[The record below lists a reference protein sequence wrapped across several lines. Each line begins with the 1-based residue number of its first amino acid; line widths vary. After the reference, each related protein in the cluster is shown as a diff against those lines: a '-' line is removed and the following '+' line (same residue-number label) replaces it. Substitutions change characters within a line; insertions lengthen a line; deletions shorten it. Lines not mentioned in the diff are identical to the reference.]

1 MSGSKKARSTPSIT
15 NNTKIFGLMGGLAPR
30 VGTSDVAV
38 YRHKIIKGGRGLPE
52 LNGKT
57 PEQQQYYMKVN
68 RLLSVNPAGSGG
80 VGKKSNL
87 YHFSCNCTRGVGAY
101 SSSINNSTQNSFTP
115 IDTTVDG
122 PGPGWDVN
130 SSEYGEVDSS
140 EHIGSG
146 QSSDV
151 HVPDIDL

>member
-1 MSGSKKARSTPSIT
+1 
-15 NNTKIFGLMGGLAPR
+15 
-30 VGTSDVAV
+30 
-38 YRHKIIKGGRGLPE
+38 
-52 LNGKT
+52 
-57 PEQQQYYMKVN
+57 MKVN

-101 SSSINNSTQNSFTP
+101 SSSSSSSINNSTQNGFSPGDDPDEWFGTV
-115 IDTTVDG
+115 DTTVDG
-122 PGPGWDVN
+122 PGAGWD
-130 SSEYGEVDSS
+130 VDSS
-140 EHIGSG
+140 EQVGSG